1 MENFD
6 QLLSA
11 RKKDNLP
18 ISVGTSLAIEA
29 LKENQRYESIWI
41 NVRTLYRNILH
52 SIEDTDERAKFMLK
66 DNRPEAAAA
75 IGKVISQEKEIIQN
89 YLNGRVDGVRLYLLG
104 YQDLAKKYPNAKL
117 KTPMTDNQ
125 KNYWGLME
133 SVIDEVLGVD
143 YDQEIRWDKG
153 SELEGEATRS
163 VIITNH
169 PVDLLSR
176 TKFRDLRLLESH
188 TGAIKPKSQW
198 FTKLSDGKDLKNMP
212 FNRFTIQ
219 VFGDGPLQFERWNI
233 KFRNAILGM
242 ARDNRWSPVTTLDRI
257 RFSIDRMRDKY
268 SGEMLKKLL

>member
-1 MENFD
+1 MVNFD
-6 QLLSA
+6 QILA
-11 RKKDNLP
+11 ERKKDNLP

-52 SIEDTDERAKFMLK
+52 SVEDTDKRALFTARG
-66 DNRPEAAAA
+66 NREEAAVA

-104 YQDLAKKYPNAKL
+104 YKDLEKKFPNAKL
-117 KTPMTDNQ
+117 KIPTTDNQ
-125 KNYWGLME
+125 KGYWGLMD

-153 SELEGEATRS
+153 SELEGEPTRS

-188 TGAIKPKSQW
+188 TGAVKPKSQW
-198 FTKLSDGKDLKNMP
+198 YTKLSDGKELKNIP

-219 VFGDGPLQFERWNI
+219 VFGDGPFQFERWNI
-233 KFRNAILGM
+233 KFRNAILLL
-242 ARDNRWSPVTTLDRI
+242 AHDNRWGPVTTLDRI
-257 RFSIDRMRDKY
+257 RFCLDRMRDRF